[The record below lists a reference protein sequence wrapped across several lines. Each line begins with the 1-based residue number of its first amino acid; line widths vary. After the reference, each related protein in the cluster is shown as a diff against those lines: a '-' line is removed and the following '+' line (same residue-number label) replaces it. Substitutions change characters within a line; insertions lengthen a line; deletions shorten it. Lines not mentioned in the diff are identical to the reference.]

1 MQKNPKPTHS
11 PTRAGMRS
19 GTDCCTCVL
28 AGSLIAP
35 FAVRERVN
43 IKSHFSRGSSPFKPL
58 NPLAFTGDV
67 KRPMNGDYFNFNILV
82 KYRIK
87 KEREIKREEGDKVLS
102 FILKQLNFD
111 FCERATLDKLVRS
124 ARRNL
129 YSP

>member
-28 AGSLIAP
+28 AGSPIAP

-43 IKSHFSRGSSPFKPL
+43 IKSHFSRGSSPFEPL

-67 KRPMNGDYFNFNILV
+67 KRPMDGDYFNFNILV

-87 KEREIKREEGDKVLS
+87 KEREIKREEGE
-102 FILKQLNFD
+102 Q
-111 FCERATLDKLVRS
+111 S
-124 ARRNL
+124 AKFHSQTAEFWFL
-129 YSP
+129 WASDSW